1 MVSVGGFFLSE
12 VDMFISNEQMQN
24 EIFYHQSV
32 KILNMLLE
40 KGFISKEQHHQID
53 LLNRQSFKPSL
64 AGVLP

>member
-1 MVSVGGFFLSE
+1 MS
-12 VDMFISNEQMQN
+12 ISSEQMQN